1 MVEETNLNTYL
12 LISSNIFGIYLFD
25 VKKSLYIYKQEIKID
40 NKTSTI
46 DLNILS
52 SFLEDNVFKIE
63 KLIKKFLKNICLIVQ
78 TEGNN
83 EIKIIHFFKTLKTL
97 FCIQYILNLTNNN
110 YYI

>member
-40 NKTSTI
+40 NKTSNI

-52 SFLEDNVFKIE
+52 
-63 KLIKKFLKNICLIVQ
+63 
-78 TEGNN
+78 
-83 EIKIIHFFKTLKTL
+83 
-97 FCIQYILNLTNNN
+97 
-110 YYI
+110 